1 MNSGDDVA
9 MHKITFYPVGNGDTS
24 QIVLDNGKRILFD
37 YRHLK
42 KTENGE
48 GPEIDLKGRL
58 KEDLKRAER
67 SSFDVVA
74 FTHGDKDHIENST
87 EFFELRHAPKYQGN
101 GRIKIEELWV
111 PAAMILETATN
122 DQQSDEFVIWR
133 REARQ
138 RLKEGKG
145 IRVFSRPD
153 KLKAWLEENGLTI
166 EDRKHLITDAGQMV
180 PGFSLEKDGVE
191 FFCHSPF
198 IKHVYEGDD
207 LRNDASLIFNVRF
220 KVGENTFDY
229 LAVGDST
236 WEVLEDI
243 VQITKAHK
251 NEDRLAWD
259 LYNIPHHCSYLALS
273 DDRGDFETTPK
284 PLVKKLLLAGKEGA
298 YIVSSSRPIEDTRAG
313 REQQQPPH
321 IQAKKCYKRYLDEVG
336 GAKFLVTMEE
346 PNKDKPEP
354 LVFSVGSDGITLEK
368 AIKSAPAIIVSHSAP
383 RAG

>member
-1 MNSGDDVA
+1 
-9 MHKITFYPVGNGDTS
+9 MHKVIFYPVGNGDTS
-24 QIVLDNGKRILFD
+24 QIVLENGKRVLFD

-58 KEDLKRAER
+58 KSELKEAKR

-87 EFFELRHAPKYQGN
+87 EFFDLRHAEKYQGN

-122 DQQSDEFVIWR
+122 GQQSDEFVIWR
-133 REARQ
+133 EEARH

-153 KLKAWLEENGLTI
+153 KIKAWLEKKSLTV
-166 EDRKHLITDAGQMV
+166 EDRIDLIVDAGRPV
-180 PGFSLEKDGVE
+180 PGFSLEKDGIE

-198 IKHVYEGDD
+198 IKHVDEGDD

-220 KVGENTFDY
+220 KAGENTFDY

-243 VQITKAHK
+243 VQITKEH
-251 NEDRLAWD
+251 R
-259 LYNIPHHCSYLALS
+259 
-273 DDRGDFETTPK
+273 
-284 PLVKKLLLAGKEGA
+284 
-298 YIVSSSRPIEDTRAG
+298 
-313 REQQQPPH
+313 
-321 IQAKKCYKRYLDEVG
+321 
-336 GAKFLVTMEE
+336 
-346 PNKDKPEP
+346 
-354 LVFSVGSDGITLEK
+354 
-368 AIKSAPAIIVSHSAP
+368 
-383 RAG
+383 

>member
-1 MNSGDDVA
+1 MNSGEDVV
-9 MHKITFYPVGNGDTS
+9 MHKVTFYPVGNGDTS
-24 QIVLDNGKRILFD
+24 QVVLDNGKRILFD

-48 GPEIDLKGRL
+48 GPEIDLKDRL
-58 KEDLKRAER
+58 KNELKEAKR

-101 GRIKIEELWV
+101 GRIKIEEIWV

-133 REARQ
+133 REARH

-166 EDRKHLITDAGQMV
+166 EDRKHLITDAGQTV

-198 IKHVYEGDD
+198 IKHVDEGDD

-236 WEVLEDI
+236 WDVLEDI
-243 VQITKAHK
+243 VQTTKVHE

-259 LYNIPHHCSYLALS
+259 LHNIPHHCSYLALS
-273 DDRGDFETTPK
+273 DDKGDFETTPK
-284 PLVKKLLLAGKEGA
+284 PLVRELLLAGKEGA
-298 YIVSSSRPIEDTRAG
+298 YLVSSSRPIEDTRAS
-313 REQQQPPH
+313 REQIQPPH
-321 IQAKKCYKRYLDEVG
+321 IQAKKCYKRYLDKVG

-346 PNKDKPEP
+346 PNKEKPEP
-354 LVFSVGSDGITLEK
+354 LVFNVESAGITLEK
-368 AIKSAPAIIVSHSAP
+368 AIKSAPAIIVSHPAP